1 MPTVVIFKQLAGVL
15 TVFLFIFL
23 AVTTIAVAQA
33 ITMILILD
41 IMALHLQE
49 PGNFYSIHPSIHEC
63 PCLNPLMCGYATA

>member
-1 MPTVVIFKQLAGVL
+1 MPTVVIFKQLACVL

-49 PGNFYSIHPSIHEC
+49 PGNFYSFHPNIHGC
-63 PCLNPLMCGYATA
+63 PC